1 MKKRVAGLDYLR
13 AVSIILIFLYH
24 YTTRYQESIGH
35 AAVWLFNVPWG
46 CFAVNTF
53 FVLTGYLTFANLNQG
68 GVQFLSKR
76 IIRLYPTFWAS
87 ILITSTFMAIIM
99 PERLRS
105 VKDIALNF
113 TMFPGLL
120 GAQSVDGVYWTLQV
134 EMIFYLLVS
143 IISCRNSE
151 RWRNIGVGCW
161 ICAATVAFLCKRV
174 GINPLPIKFIGLITL
189 STSRFEFL
197 AAGVLLALLEKERR
211 QRLGIYLGLI
221 ACSII
226 AYWDMGWIHGVLWM
240 ILTVACIAVAVDIE
254 SKQNNKSNPLTR
266 VLVWLAQ
273 ISYPVYLLH
282 QFIGFAILRKLDT
295 YGMTSE
301 FIMLIPIVFSLLLG
315 ALLHKYVEI
324 PSARF
329 LSEKMKMYS
338 MSRKRK

>member
-1 MKKRVAGLDYLR
+1 MSMTKRIQEIDYLR
-13 AVSIILIFLYH
+13 AVSMILIILYH
-24 YTTRYQESIGH
+24 YTTRYEEIIGH
-35 AAVWLFNVPWG
+35 QVVWSINVPWG

-53 FVLTGYLTFANLNQG
+53 FVLTGYLTFANLNRG
-68 GVQFLSKR
+68 GVDFLKKR
-76 IIRLYPTFWAS
+76 VIRLYPTFWAC
-87 ILITSTFMAIIM
+87 ILITSLFMAIMM

-105 VKDIALNF
+105 VKDIAFNF

-120 GAQSVDGVYWTLQV
+120 GAQRVDGVYWTLQV

-143 IISCRNSE
+143 VITVRKSE

-161 ICAATVAFLCKRV
+161 IGAATVAFLCKRV
-174 GINPLPIKFIGLITL
+174 GINPFPIKLIGLIAL

-197 AAGVLLALLEKERR
+197 AAGVLLALLEKEQR
-211 QRLGIYLGLI
+211 QRSAIYLGLI
-221 ACSII
+221 ICSIV
-226 AYWDMGWIHGVLWM
+226 AYWDMGWIHGVLWL
-240 ILTVACIAVAVDIE
+240 ILTLACIALAVNME
-254 SKQNNKSNPLTR
+254 SKQNSKSNLLTR
-266 VLVWLAQ
+266 ALVWLAQ

-301 FIMLIPIVFSLLLG
+301 LYIFIPIVFSLLLG

-329 LSEKMKMYS
+329 YI
-338 MSRKRK
+338 KRRRDED